1 MMFEKRY
8 IVNEMIGKGAI
19 PVKTRAIGIY
29 EMHRCHE
36 QSIISNKIF
45 LSKEVLILFLIATLI
60 SLEINKSFFFLI
72 LKGPAR
78 RLIVTSL
85 SDLLSVHSR
94 YLVPS
99 MLSLLFDPI

>member
-1 MMFEKRY
+1 MFEKRY

-60 SLEINKSFFFLI
+60 SLEINKSFFFLN
-72 LKGPAR
+72 LKGPGPAPYC
-78 RLIVTSL
+78 
-85 SDLLSVHSR
+85 DQSVRSSVCSFEISCPEHAFSP
-94 YLVPS
+94 L
-99 MLSLLFDPI
+99 

>member
-60 SLEINKSFFFLI
+60 SLEINKSFFFLN
-72 LKGPAR
+72 LKGPGPAPYC
-78 RLIVTSL
+78 
-85 SDLLSVHSR
+85 DQSVRSSVCSFEISR
-94 YLVPS
+94 PEHAFSPL
-99 MLSLLFDPI
+99 